1 MKKITLAS
9 FVFMVVLVT
18 GVSALIIGN
27 GNLNTT
33 STTDTKNSEK
43 AKSDF
48 DKASDA
54 LAKLQDPSTS
64 GADKCKAYARV
75 QRHCKAILDY
85 DDDSSD
91 RGDHDSDGESDDNVS
106 DYQSKV
112 QKLLDDADKAMK
124 MCMMHNKKL
133 NCDKEVKCQEMKSKF
148 LYNLSGDD
156 DSSRIKVKAD
166 CGDHGSDDD
175 RSSHDDHRSHDDGS
189 SH

>member
-18 GVSALIIGN
+18 GVSALIIAN
-27 GNLNTT
+27 GNLNTV
-33 STTDTKNSEK
+33 STTDKNNSKK
-43 AKSDF
+43 AKDDF

-54 LAKLQDPSTS
+54 LSTLLNDSTS
-64 GADKCKAYARV
+64 GSDKCHAYAKI
-75 QRHCKAILDY
+75 QRYCKAILDY

-91 RGDHDSDGESDDNVS
+91 SDSDDHKSDGDSNSDELSEDNVS

-112 QKLLDDADKAMK
+112 QKLLDDAGKAMK
-124 MCMMHNKKL
+124 MCMMGKMKL
-133 NCDKEVKCQEMKSKF
+133 NCDKEIECQEMKSKF

-156 DSSRIKVKAD
+156 DSSRIKYKAH
-166 CGDHGSDDD
+166 CGDHGS
-175 RSSHDDHRSHDDGS
+175 HDDDGS